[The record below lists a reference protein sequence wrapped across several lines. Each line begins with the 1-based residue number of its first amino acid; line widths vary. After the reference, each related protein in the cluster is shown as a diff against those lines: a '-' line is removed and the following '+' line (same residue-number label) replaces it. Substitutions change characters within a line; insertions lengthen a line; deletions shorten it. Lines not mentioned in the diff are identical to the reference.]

1 MDVIAFPENLH
12 TTRGSILLVSTHQNK
27 TPVDHFIG
35 HIPFA
40 SFKGDKRQDKIHQYQ
55 ESLNILF
62 PKQENN
68 VSIFRAPPLIK
79 IICLFAAGQ
88 GGSLTYLHMTNF

>member
-1 MDVIAFPENLH
+1 MDVITFPENLH

-40 SFKGDKRQDKIHQYQ
+40 SFKGDKSHDKIHQYQ
-55 ESLNILF
+55 ENLNILC

-79 IICLFAAGQ
+79 NHLFICCGTRGFPNLF
-88 GGSLTYLHMTNF
+88 THD